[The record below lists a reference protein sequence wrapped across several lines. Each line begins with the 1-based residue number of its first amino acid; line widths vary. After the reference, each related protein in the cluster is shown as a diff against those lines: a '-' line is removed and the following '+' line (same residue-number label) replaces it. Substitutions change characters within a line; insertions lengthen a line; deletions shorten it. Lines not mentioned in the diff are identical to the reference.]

1 MLPSQHGEP
10 SAIKQDSGVRL
21 VVVFVALTV
30 FVLGAVSFRVLLVA
44 ALDGASAAV
53 ILVPP
58 ILAGLWLV
66 PLFRLGNLPL
76 RWHFLLGSS
85 LGLGLTALLVLLLGL
100 AGVLQRTVWIG
111 LLGAFAVAGSIRLRS
126 LLAERARE
134 TIRRRSDQSGT
145 PATGEHYLWLV
156 LVPFL
161 ILALLAASNAPG
173 FLWAEE
179 GNGYDVLE
187 YHLQMPKEYFQAG
200 RIAYAPHN
208 VYANFP
214 MNVEMFYL
222 LAMIVHNDV
231 YDVGTTAN
239 MIHLI
244 LGGLAVYAVWV
255 MGREYS
261 PTSGRIGAVAVG
273 SVGWLGYL
281 SGLAYVENG
290 MLFFAATAV
299 ATLLRT
305 LSWKAETVTDVDSGM
320 NSPICNVSRRWLGL
334 AGLCS
339 GWACGC
345 KYTGIP
351 MVTLALTLA
360 IIPWMYGEWRRRA
373 LDLCVFV
380 GAATLSFAPW
390 LIKNEV
396 MTGNPVFPLSNQ
408 WFRGNPPGWEEQQTE
423 QWNQGHHLPDVDRS
437 LVARFRALWR
447 HVPADKDQRF
457 GPGIVL
463 IAFGGLFGR
472 RRERVDA
479 ILLGVLVVQLMVWL
493 FATHLYARFAV
504 PLLIPLG
511 ILAGRALMGTR
522 SWMRHWIAV
531 GVLVVGGAWN
541 FTFAARLNGREAPGG
556 APASLIYDG
565 LLPGFEYFAAV
576 NHELATNAKVL
587 VVGDARAFY
596 FQRRVDYCVV
606 FNQSPFVDVAGTSDV
621 EGVLQWLRDH
631 GYTHVLVHWNEINR
645 LARTYGFSSKITPEL
660 FDRLTRAGL
669 RRAGEF
675 PSPKSDRRW
684 VELYEVPERLESVP
698 NGPQIREDG
707 LEQ

>member
-1 MLPSQHGEP
+1 VLPDQHGEP
-10 SAIKQDSGVRL
+10 SAIKEDSGVRL
-21 VVVFVALTV
+21 AVVFVALTV
-30 FVLGAVSFRVLLVA
+30 FVLGTISFRVLLVA
-44 ALDGASAAV
+44 AVDGVSGAV

-76 RWHFLLGSS
+76 RWHFLLASS
-85 LGLGLTALLVLLLGL
+85 LGLGLTAVLVLLLGL

-111 LLGAFAVAGSIRLRS
+111 LLGAFAVAGSIRLRG
-126 LLAERARE
+126 LLVERGRK
-134 TIRRRSDQSGT
+134 TTQRRSDQSVT
-145 PATGEHYLWLV
+145 PATGERYLWLV

-161 ILALLAASNAPG
+161 ILALLAASNTPG

-187 YHLQMPKEYFQAG
+187 YHLQIPKEYFQAG

-222 LAMIVHNDV
+222 LAMIVHNET

-239 MIHLI
+239 MIHLM
-244 LGGLAVYAVWV
+244 LGALAVFAVWV
-255 MGREYS
+255 IGREYS
-261 PTSGRIGAVAVG
+261 PTSGRIGAVAAG

-299 ATLLRT
+299 AALLRAFPSKT
-305 LSWKAETVTDVDSGM
+305 QPVSERDPETASRIG
-320 NSPICNVSRRWLGL
+320 SVSRRWLGL

-339 GWACGC
+339 GFVCGC
-345 KYTGIP
+345 KYTGVP

-360 IIPWMYGEWRRRA
+360 IIPWMYGEWRRRV

-408 WFRGNPPGWEEQQTE
+408 WFRASPPGWGEQQTE
-423 QWNQGHHLPDVDRS
+423 QWNRGHRLPDVDRS
-437 LVARFRALWR
+437 LVARFRTLWR

-463 IAFGGLFGR
+463 IALGGLFGR
-472 RRERVDA
+472 RRERVDG

-511 ILAGRALMGTR
+511 ILAGRSVMGTE
-522 SWMRHWIAV
+522 SWMRYWIV
-531 GVLVVGGAWN
+531 LSVLVVGGAWN
-541 FTFAARLNGREAPGG
+541 FSFAARLNGREAPGG

-565 LLPGFEYFAAV
+565 LLPGYEYFAAV
-576 NHELATNAKVL
+576 NHELPTNAKLL
-587 VVGDARAFY
+587 VVGEARAFY
-596 FQRRVDYCVV
+596 FQRWADYCVV
-606 FNQSPFVDVAGTSDV
+606 FNQSPFVHVVETSDV
-621 EGVLQWLRDH
+621 DGVLQWLGDR

-645 LARTYGFSSKITPEL
+645 LARTYGFSSKITPDL

-675 PSPKSDRRW
+675 PSPHSDRRW
-684 VELYEVPERLESVP
+684 VELYEVPERLEPVP

>member
-1 MLPSQHGEP
+1 VLPDQHGES
-10 SAIKQDSGVRL
+10 SAIKENSGVRL
-21 VVVFVALTV
+21 AVAFVALTV
-30 FVLGAVSFRVLLVA
+30 FGLGTISFRVLLVA
-44 ALDGASAAV
+44 ALDGVSAAV

-58 ILAGLWLV
+58 ILAALWLV
-66 PLFRLGNLPL
+66 PLFRLGKLPL
-76 RWHFLLGSS
+76 RWHFLLASA
-85 LGLGLTALLVLLLGL
+85 LGLGVTALLVLLLGL

-111 LLGAFAVAGSIRLRS
+111 LLGAFAVAGSIRLRT
-126 LLAERARE
+126 LLGERARE
-134 TIRRRSDQSGT
+134 AIQRRSDQSGT
-145 PATGEHYLWLV
+145 PATGERCLWLV

-161 ILALLAASNAPG
+161 ILAILAASNAPG

-239 MIHLI
+239 MIHLM
-244 LGGLAVYAVWV
+244 LGALAVFAVWV

-261 PTSGRIGAVAVG
+261 PTSGLIGAVAVG
-273 SVGWLGYL
+273 SAGWLGYL

-299 ATLLRT
+299 ATLLRAFSSKT
-305 LSWKAETVTDVDSGM
+305 QTVGELDRGTA
-320 NSPICNVSRRWLGL
+320 SPRSSLSRRWIAL

-339 GWACGC
+339 GFACGC
-345 KYTGIP
+345 KYTGVP

-373 LDLCVFV
+373 LGLCVFV
-380 GAATLSFAPW
+380 GAAMLSFAPW

-396 MTGNPVFPLSNQ
+396 MTGNPVFPLSDQ
-408 WFRGNPPGWEEQQTE
+408 LFRASPPGWGAQQTE
-423 QWNQGHHLPDVDRS
+423 QWNRGHRLPDVDRS
-437 LVARFRALWR
+437 LVARFRTLWR
-447 HVPADKDQRF
+447 YIPADVDQRF
-457 GPGIVL
+457 GPGIIL
-463 IAFGGLFGR
+463 IALGGLFGR
-472 RRERVDA
+472 RRDRVDG

-511 ILAGRALMGTR
+511 ILAGRAVMGTR
-522 SWMRHWIAV
+522 SWTRHWMV
-531 GVLVVGGAWN
+531 LGVVVVGGAWN

-556 APASLIYDG
+556 ASASLIYDG
-565 LLPGFEYFAAV
+565 LVPGYEYFAAV
-576 NHELATNAKVL
+576 NHELAPNAKLL

-596 FQRRVDYCVV
+596 FQRRTDYCVV
-606 FNQSPFVDVAGTSDV
+606 FNRSPFVDVVETSDV
-621 EGVLQWLRDH
+621 EAVVQWLRDR

-645 LARTYGFSSKITPEL
+645 LARTYGFSSAITPDL

-669 RRAGEF
+669 RLAGEF
-675 PSPKSDRRW
+675 PSPHSDRRW

-698 NGPQIREDG
+698 NGPQIRENG

>member
-1 MLPSQHGEP
+1 MLPDRHGKS
-10 SAIKQDSGVRL
+10 SAIKEDSGVRL
-21 VVVFVALTV
+21 AIVFAALTV
-30 FVLGAVSFRVLLVA
+30 FVLGTVSFRVLLVA
-44 ALDGASAAV
+44 ALDGVSAAV

-76 RWHFLLGSS
+76 RWHFLLASS
-85 LGLGLTALLVLLLGL
+85 LGLGVTALLVLLLGL

-111 LLGAFAVAGSIRLRS
+111 VLGAFAVVGSIRLRG
-126 LLAERARE
+126 LLVELARE
-134 TIRRRSDQSGT
+134 TIHHDNDQHNT
-145 PATGEHYLWLV
+145 PATGERYLWLL

-161 ILALLAASNAPG
+161 VLAILAASNAPG
-173 FLWAEE
+173 FLWTEE

-208 VYANFP
+208 VYANLP
-214 MNVEMFYL
+214 MNVEMLYL
-222 LAMIVHNDV
+222 LAMIVHNDI

-290 MLFFAATAV
+290 MLFFSATAI
-299 ATLLRT
+299 ATLLRA
-305 LSWKAETVTDVDSGM
+305 LSSKAQTAGELDRGTAT
-320 NSPICNVSRRWLGL
+320 PIGSVSRRWVGL

-345 KYTGIP
+345 KYTGVP

-360 IIPWMYGEWRRRA
+360 IIPWMCGAWRRRA

-380 GAATLSFAPW
+380 AVAALSFAPW

-408 WFRGNPPGWEEQQTE
+408 LFRANPPGWGEQQTE
-423 QWNQGHHLPDVDRS
+423 QWNQGHRLPDVDRS
-437 LVARFRALWR
+437 LGARVRTLWR

-457 GPGIVL
+457 GPGIIL
-463 IAFGGLFGR
+463 IGLGGLFGR
-472 RRERVDA
+472 RRERVDG
-479 ILLGVLVVQLMVWL
+479 ILLGVLVVQLTVWL
-493 FATHLYARFAV
+493 FTTHLYARFTV
-504 PLLIPLG
+504 PLLIPLA
-511 ILAGRALMGTR
+511 ILAGRAVMGTR
-522 SWMRHWIAV
+522 SWVRHWIALC
-531 GVLVVGGAWN
+531 VLVVGGAWN

-556 APASLIYDG
+556 APASLIYHG

-596 FQRRVDYCVV
+596 FQRQVDYCVV
-606 FNQSPFVDVAGTSDV
+606 FNQSPFVDVVETSDR
-621 EGVLQWLRDH
+621 EGVMHWLRDR

-698 NGPQIREDG
+698 NGPPIREDG